1 MKDLR
6 SKKAIAAS
14 LSLTLALG
22 GVPAV
27 ALADEPDQDANKP
40 ATQAATDTDNYVNVK
55 VSFVDENWK
64 AIPSTDIDVN
74 TNLTVD
80 AKGYLGDYITLPS
93 GYEYLDANPVDSIF
107 NGSGSAYGA
116 SQGDTVTVRVKKTQQ
131 ATQEVNFTYAVGYGD
146 SQKEYTATAEKGSSL
161 LDALADFTDKAKAA
175 APEGTEFSGWGFSG
189 STGIIGNDIDDILL
203 SDSVWVEAKYA
214 PKKAATE
221 EGVNVTIEFVDEQGN
236 TLGATDGFTATYRNQ
251 TIKTDGKTDLQYLIQ
266 VPEGYDVNF
275 VQNKGSES
283 YVFAKDGDT
292 LLAQVKKHVDV
303 VKHTLTVDMGGAS
316 ATVDVEDGTT
326 YYDALKPYEQSAKD
340 NAAAAGKKF
349 IGWGMYGDDSMHKI
363 SLTDE
368 VKGDAAVYAMFEDVV
383 SEHTVTVNSG
393 TSTLGTVTVKDGDSL
408 KDALAGYEQ
417 QAKGNAPSGKEFIGW
432 ATLVNGKFVPVV
444 ATTTVSSNVQVYAQ
458 YEDKFFTVDVFGGE
472 GYGEE
477 IDAASVK
484 KDKNLL
490 QSLSAYTDKAKS
502 MAPEGQKF
510 IGWAWSNGDLIDSNT
525 TVTGDISVY
534 AKYAAVESYTLSIGG
549 MSDDPYAIQ
558 KNVDVAEGV
567 NINDVLSA
575 YQDEAEAAA
584 PAGKEFAGWTWS
596 DGTAVAEDATMAADV
611 AVYASY
617 KDVESYDVHVIY
629 GSDTINPA
637 ETISVKKGANL
648 LEALDQCSAAA
659 EDQAPEGKGF
669 SNWQYS
675 EGVDINA
682 EDTVM
687 GEMTVQAKYVDAEYT
702 VSVSVGYGDDQVE
715 AAQLTA
721 GYDANLLDTIGQ
733 DEDLLADAIAKAP
746 EGMRFTGWGMY
757 GDEGLVPFD
766 ASTTVRSDLA
776 VYAMYEE
783 VASHQVNIYY
793 GGDETTPKAS
803 PALEEGANLLDELD
817 AYTDL
822 AKENAPE
829 GKQFTGWGWTDNE
842 GTVPVPADATVTGD
856 GINVYAMYEAAPAPA
871 EKVTV
876 KFVDNFNKTTNTE
889 EIEKGA
895 TATQPTDPS
904 YPGYTFK
911 GWSSTLGDDGKDF
924 NQVDFTQPV
933 NEDVTY
939 YAFYVKNETP
949 KADDNGNQG
958 ATTDNNGNQGA
969 TESTEATTAADN
981 QATGEQEGTDQSS
994 EAPQTSDATNA
1005 AAVAGIGGIAGLLAA
1020 AAALLRRRRN
1030 N

>member
-1 MKDLR
+1 MKDSR
-6 SKKAIAAS
+6 SRKAIAAS

-22 GVPAV
+22 SVPAV

-417 QAKGNAPSGKEFIGW
+417 QAKGNAPSGKEFTGW

>member
-1 MKDLR
+1 MKDSR

-22 GVPAV
+22 SMPAV

-316 ATVDVEDGTT
+316 ATGDVEDGTT

-417 QAKGNAPSGKEFIGW
+417 QAKGNAPSGKEFTGW

>member
-1 MKDLR
+1 MKDSR

-22 GVPAV
+22 SVPAV
-27 ALADEPDQDANKP
+27 ALADESGQDSSKDI
-40 ATQAATDTDNYVNVK
+40 ATQSATDSSENLVR
-55 VSFVDENWK
+55 VSVTFVDENND
-64 AIPSTDIDVN
+64 ALPATATSG
-74 TNLTVD
+74 LTEQVVD
-80 AKGYLGDYITLPS
+80 GSYGNIWEKIKVPS
-93 GYEYLDANPVDSIF
+93 GYTATSITKDGSSWGSLE
-107 NGSGSAYGA
+107 NGDGIW
-116 SQGDTVTVRVKKTQQ
+116 VICKKDQQ

-189 STGIIGNDIDDILL
+189 STSLIG
-203 SDSVWVEAKYA
+203 SDVPVSDGVWVEAKYA

-251 TIKTDGKTDLQYLIQ
+251 TIKADGKTDLKDLIQ
-266 VPEGYDVNF
+266 IPEGYDPVF

-283 YVFAKDGDT
+283 YVSAKDGDT

-326 YYDALKPYEQSAKD
+326 YYDALKSYEQSAKE

-349 IGWGMYGDDSMHKI
+349 TGWGMYGDDGMHKI

-417 QAKGNAPSGKEFIGW
+417 RAKDNAPSGKEFTGW
-432 ATLVNGKFVPVV
+432 ATLVNGEFVPVV

-458 YEDKFFTVDVFGGE
+458 YQDKFFTADVFGGE

-477 IDAASVK
+477 IDAAPVK
-484 KDKNLL
+484 KGKNLL
-490 QSLSAYTDKAKS
+490 QSLSTYTDRAKA

-558 KNVDVAEGV
+558 KTVDVAEGV

-575 YQDEAEAAA
+575 YQDEAEVAA

-803 PALEEGANLLDELD
+803 PAFEEGANLLDELD

-876 KFVDNFNKTTNTE
+876 KFVDNFNKTTSSQ

-895 TATQPTDPS
+895 TATQPADPA
-904 YPGYTFK
+904 YDGYTFE
-911 GWSSTLGDDGKDF
+911 GWSSTLEDEQGNPKYTK
-924 NQVDFTQPV
+924 VDFSQPV
-933 NEDVTY
+933 NEDTTY
-939 YAFYVKNETP
+939 YAFYVKNATP
-949 KADDNGNQG
+949 QPGDNGNQG
-958 ATTDNNGNQGA
+958 ATTDN
-969 TESTEATTAADN
+969 TEATTAADN

-1030 N
+1030 S

>member
-1 MKDLR
+1 MEDSR

-22 GVPAV
+22 SVPAV

-189 STGIIGNDIDDILL
+189 STGIIGDDIDDILL

-417 QAKGNAPSGKEFIGW
+417 QAKGNAPSGKEFTGW

-829 GKQFTGWGWTDNE
+829 GKQFTGWGWTGNE

-933 NEDVTY
+933 NEDATY

>member
-1 MKDLR
+1 MKDSR

-22 GVPAV
+22 SVPAV

-417 QAKGNAPSGKEFIGW
+417 QAKGNAPSGKEFTGW

-558 KNVDVAEGV
+558 KNVDVAEGI

-629 GSDTINPA
+629 GSGTINPA